1 MYDFKNEGRCLL
13 MRSLLNSNLRRQ
25 LQFLEL
31 LYERDG
37 WHTLGICAL
46 RLNCSERI
54 LREDIKCMNQEF
66 QPFQIKTSIKGVR
79 LTYPSQYS
87 ADFIYQKILSVSPE
101 FSFIERI
108 FFDESDDI
116 ETIAEELFLSTS
128 TLRRIITKWN
138 VYLEQYEIYISTNP
152 CKIMGNE
159 QNIRSIMV
167 HYFYEKYGV
176 TRTPFQEKQLQVLD
190 QLFLYVTQKNQIQL
204 NFPDLIRIRYWTMV
218 NVIRLQHHHMKAV
231 SEDFFNPLDVS
242 IFENSPFCQLF
253 RDTFSLEFNH
263 ETAYQLFS
271 IFFNHHYAFT
281 YEQLENMVQ
290 QKSNDAWKIVPEILS
305 LLQRLSDKLHVPLQN
320 EKKIILELYN
330 LQTMNY
336 GRSFILHE
344 KRRFFSEHHSH
355 EFSYFVLL
363 LKEELTHF
371 QFHEQFKWNAH
382 FFTETLYILIIHWT
396 NLLHA
401 LKQKVPVLHVG
412 IFCDSDAE
420 HTLFIHNIMQ
430 YQLGHLIRLSTIDVL
445 HLSSFKKVS
454 ETFDLIITNIS
465 GITDVSTP
473 VICVNTIPLLQD
485 LNKVQ
490 KEIFSFIHEKL
501 AKEFDA

>member
-1 MYDFKNEGRCLL
+1 
-13 MRSLLNSNLRRQ
+13 
-25 LQFLEL
+25 
-31 LYERDG
+31 
-37 WHTLGICAL
+37 
-46 RLNCSERI
+46 
-54 LREDIKCMNQEF
+54 MNQEF
-66 QPFQIKTSIKGVR
+66 QPFQIETSIKGVR

-87 ADFIYQKILSVSPE
+87 ADFIYQKILSLSPE

-138 VYLEQYEIYISTNP
+138 VYLKQYEIYISTNP

-336 GRSFILHE
+336 GRFILHE

-382 FFTETLYILIIHWT
+382 FFTETYI
-396 NLLHA
+396 
-401 LKQKVPVLHVG
+401 
-412 IFCDSDAE
+412 F
-420 HTLFIHNIMQ
+420 
-430 YQLGHLIRLSTIDVL
+430 
-445 HLSSFKKVS
+445 
-454 ETFDLIITNIS
+454 
-465 GITDVSTP
+465 
-473 VICVNTIPLLQD
+473 
-485 LNKVQ
+485 
-490 KEIFSFIHEKL
+490 
-501 AKEFDA
+501 

>member
-1 MYDFKNEGRCLL
+1 
-13 MRSLLNSNLRRQ
+13 MRSLLNNNLRRQ

-31 LYERDG
+31 LYEQDG
-37 WHTLGICAL
+37 WHTLGVCSQ

-54 LREDIKCMNQEF
+54 LREDIKLINQEF
-66 QPFQIKTSIKGVR
+66 QPFQIDTSIKGIM

-87 ADFIYQKILSVSPE
+87 IDFIYQKVLSVSPE

-108 FFDESDDI
+108 FFDERYDI
-116 ETIAEELFLSTS
+116 ETIAEQLFLSVS

-138 VYLEQYEIYISTNP
+138 VYLAQYEIYISTNP

-176 TRTPFQEKQLQVLD
+176 THTPFEDNQIQVLD
-190 QLFLYVTQKNQIQL
+190 QLFLYVTQTNQIKL

-218 NVIRLQHHHMKAV
+218 NVIRLQHQHMKTISV
-231 SEDFFNPLDVS
+231 NFSNPLDVS
-242 IFENSPFCQLF
+242 IFENSSFCQLF
-253 RDTFSLEFNH
+253 RDTFSLDFNH

-271 IFFNHHYAFT
+271 VFFNHQYAFT
-281 YEQLENMVQ
+281 YEQLEIMVQ
-290 QKSNDAWKIVPEILS
+290 QKLNDAWKIVPEILR
-305 LLQRLSDKLHVPLQN
+305 LLHRLSDKLQVPLQN
-320 EKKIILELYN
+320 EQKIILELYN

-336 GRSFILHE
+336 GRSFILHD
-344 KRRFFSEHHSH
+344 KRRFFSEQHSH

-371 QFHEQFKWNAH
+371 HFHEKFKWNAN

-396 NLLHA
+396 NLLQA
-401 LKQKVPVLHVG
+401 LKQKVSVLHVG
-412 IFCDSDAE
+412 IFCDSDIE

-430 YQLGHLIRLSTIDVL
+430 YQFEHLIQLSMIDVL
-445 HLSSFKKVS
+445 HLSSFKQVS
-454 ETFDLIITNIS
+454 KNYDLIITNIS
-465 GITDVSTP
+465 GFTDIPIP
-473 VICVNTIPLLQD
+473 VVCVNTIPLLQD

-490 KEIFSFIHEKL
+490 KVIFTLIHEKL
-501 AKEFDA
+501 SKEFDV